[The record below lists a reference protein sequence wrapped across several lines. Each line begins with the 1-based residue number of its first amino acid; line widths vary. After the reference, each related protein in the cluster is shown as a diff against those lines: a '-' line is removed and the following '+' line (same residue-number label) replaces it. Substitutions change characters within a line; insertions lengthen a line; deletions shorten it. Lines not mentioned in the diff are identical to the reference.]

1 MNNFSLIISINVH
14 ENINFLFKQLYN
26 IDEYVNMNYL
36 IILNC
41 NNFMFDNLKN
51 NEYILKSKNI
61 VINPIFFEKKR
72 CHGSLLKG
80 IYLNLIYILN
90 KKYIFDRFLI
100 LSSRTFFFR
109 KIENFNSIN
118 KITLETNINYKIGN
132 LFKIESIDRKI
143 YETYKFMNKFRKTSI
158 YNFYNRNKEY
168 FILKTAH
175 EGLMFDYN
183 NCLSIEN
190 FFKINKKKYK
200 LESIFNFHAA
210 CEEFALQTIC
220 FNENKYIYN
229 IGCGDMTYDDKNNI
243 PSDRALQYVHKI
255 IRK

>member
-26 IDEYVNMNYL
+26 IDEYVKMNYL

-143 YETYKFMNKFRKTSI
+143 YETYKFMNKFRKTS
-158 YNFYNRNKEY
+158 
-168 FILKTAH
+168 
-175 EGLMFDYN
+175 
-183 NCLSIEN
+183 
-190 FFKINKKKYK
+190 FKK
-200 LESIFNFHAA
+200 
-210 CEEFALQTIC
+210 
-220 FNENKYIYN
+220 
-229 IGCGDMTYDDKNNI
+229 
-243 PSDRALQYVHKI
+243 
-255 IRK
+255 